1 MSLINDAL
9 KRARQA
15 QPGDVQNP
23 LLPLPPATGRPVSA
37 GMWLLP
43 AIIIFLV
50 VAAIFF
56 IGLAMAHHAV
66 HNVMAAS
73 PAPVIAAAQ
82 PAPAVAPVVAVQ
94 TPAAPP
100 VAAPPAVVSSP
111 PSPPNPPHSPK
122 LQGIFYSPS
131 APAAILDGKM
141 VRPGDSFLQ
150 YRVTEIT
157 RSAVTLAGPDGKTVK
172 LGLDN

>member
-15 QPGDVQNP
+15 QAGEVQNP
-23 LLPLPPATGRPVSA
+23 LPPLPPTAGQPVSP

-43 AIIIFLV
+43 AIVIFLV

-56 IGLAMAHHAV
+56 IGLAMARHSV
-66 HNVMAAS
+66 HNTMAVP
-73 PAPVIAAAQ
+73 PAPVIAVTQ
-82 PAPAVAPVVAVQ
+82 PAPAVAPPVAVQ
-94 TPAAPP
+94 TPAPSP
-100 VAAPPAVVSSP
+100 AAPTVVV
-111 PSPPNPPHSPK
+111 NSPK
-122 LQGIFYSPS
+122 PPPPASPRLQGIFYSRS

-157 RSAVTLAGPDGKTVK
+157 RSTVTLAAPGGKAVK

>member
-9 KRARQA
+9 KRARQV
-15 QPGDVQNP
+15 QPGDGQNP
-23 LLPLPPATGRPVSA
+23 LPSLPPVHGRPVSA

-50 VAAIFF
+50 AAAIFF
-56 IGLAMAHHAV
+56 IGLAMAHRSAHKNLTTPLNRVDVA
-66 HNVMAAS
+66 
-73 PAPVIAAAQ
+73 AAAQ
-82 PAPAVAPVVAVQ
+82 PVVAV
-94 TPAAPP
+94 AKP
-100 VAAPPAVVSSP
+100 VAAPPPAAPTVIKAPDVVTLP
-111 PSPPNPPHSPK
+111 KPTNPPK

-150 YRVTEIT
+150 YRVTAIT
-157 RSAVTLAGPDGKTVK
+157 RSAVTLASPGGKTIN
-172 LGLDN
+172 LGLGN